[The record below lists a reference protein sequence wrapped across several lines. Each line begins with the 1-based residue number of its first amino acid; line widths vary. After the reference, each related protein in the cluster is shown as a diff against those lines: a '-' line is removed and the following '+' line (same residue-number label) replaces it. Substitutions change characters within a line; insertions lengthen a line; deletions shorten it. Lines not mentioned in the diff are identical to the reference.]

1 MTDSEKWSVWTLGV
15 IALTTTAYF
24 IFVAL
29 RGHGPAT
36 ISVFALT
43 ALVAI
48 NKRSF
53 RSVIGPRFDER
64 ESEIARKA
72 LLTSF
77 RVMWLAVV
85 AGFVITGHIKGWDTT
100 LSLPM
105 WKLAEIFW
113 WLSMLMLA
121 VQAGTTLLL
130 YRRGNNA

>member
-15 IALTTTAYF
+15 IASTTTAYF

-53 RSVIGPRFDER
+53 RSVIGRALTNGK
-64 ESEIARKA
+64 ARSPAK
-72 LLTSF
+72 
-77 RVMWLAVV
+77 R
-85 AGFVITGHIKGWDTT
+85 
-100 LSLPM
+100 
-105 WKLAEIFW
+105 
-113 WLSMLMLA
+113 
-121 VQAGTTLLL
+121 
-130 YRRGNNA
+130 Y